1 MPQSQPSA
9 TFTYIVQEGRCQQ
22 IVVMVL
28 LSPQGMEN
36 IQTMASVTSRHP
48 LKKLGLGRSQVF
60 A

>member
-1 MPQSQPSA
+1 
-9 TFTYIVQEGRCQQ
+9 
-22 IVVMVL
+22 MVL